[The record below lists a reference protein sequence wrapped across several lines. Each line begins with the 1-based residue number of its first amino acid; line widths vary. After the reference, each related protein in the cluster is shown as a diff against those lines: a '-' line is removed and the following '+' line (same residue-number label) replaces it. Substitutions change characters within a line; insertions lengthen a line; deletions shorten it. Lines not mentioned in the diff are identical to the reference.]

1 MIKADEIRKINPKE
15 FRYLAMDNGGE
26 VFAYDYKPDGHKDGF
41 WRRGRGECFCLGK
54 VDVEEFQ
61 GKNWKDCLIEFKL
74 DYSDMIGCVGWFW
87 DDEPDVKTLGVLSEI
102 YMNRYYTNLGT
113 WRFKNFRPAKPDEL
127 KFYEEK

>member
-1 MIKADEIRKINPKE
+1 MIKAEDIRILNPKE
-15 FRYLAMDNGGE
+15 FKYLTMDENGE
-26 VFAYDYKPDGHKDGF
+26 VFAWRSKPRLRVMEWVVSLDKDVY
-41 WRRGRGECFCLGK
+41 RLG
-54 VDVEEFQ
+54 DIEVEEFQ
-61 GKNWKDCLIEFKL
+61 GKDWKECLIEFEP

-127 KFYEEK
+127 KFYEE